1 MARTGLDE
9 RAAVRLA
16 EAGALAGLAKRRRDA
31 LWQVRGLAHAPVL
44 PGDRRAASRS
54 PGSLARVYA
63 PVLPAAAVRDETPAF
78 EELDLRETI
87 AWDYRASAHSPRGHP
102 LTALREQLRARHLP
116 DARTVSSMRDGRKT
130 RYAGLVICRQRPGT
144 AGGVV
149 FMTLEDET
157 GFVNLVVWSR
167 VFDAH
172 ALVARTAP
180 FLGVTGTI
188 QRAGDVVNLVADTL
202 WRPRLDR
209 GPNAVGSRD
218 FH

>member
-1 MARTGLDE
+1 MGFYAPATLVDDARRRGVDVRPVDVTRSDWCCTLEPAGGAPAPAGRGRTG
-9 RAAVRLA
+9 AA
-16 EAGALAGLAKRRRDA
+16 K
-31 LWQVRGLAHAPVL
+31 
-44 PGDRRAASRS
+44 
-54 PGSLARVYA
+54 PGSPRWNPASHRAGRGAR
-63 PVLPAAAVRDETPAF
+63 
-78 EELDLRETI
+78 
-87 AWDYRASAHSPRGHP
+87 RGHP
-102 LTALREQLRARHLP
+102 LAALREQLRARRLP
-116 DARTVSSMRDGRKT
+116 DARTVSSMRNGRKT

-202 WRPRLDR
+202 WRPRIDR